1 MNSYQG
7 SVIGDQKKDVKV
19 KIVAMEKKYLLLREL
34 EALNLFKNSRFFV
47 NLMHDQLLSSADF
60 IQPAQSALRFDNH
73 IAMVMEKGVVTLD
86 RYLAMHGSELAM
98 GDYMQIIGSAFN
110 IVKEAHSK
118 KLVLLDLKGSNIM
131 LFDSGIGM
139 RVWKGIDLD
148 GYLPVDSPLGESSF
162 MATVPF
168 MAPELLD
175 AIQLTGLR
183 ANQSMDIWSLG
194 ILTFNIFV
202 AKQSCDFWKSMGMNS
217 DTEIREGVRN
227 GRLTQENV
235 DENINRNFPGHVNST
250 QRRLLHKML
259 KVNPSERYTIA
270 ALCTADF
277 ITGVASYS
285 ASRLYDNQQH
295 IIGELKSL
303 RSELDQRVAAIV
315 LRIEEC
321 IPDNLAEQ
329 LATLE
334 RSTRAAD
341 KKAANE
347 LREKQII
354 ERSPPTVQY
363 YVTVQVAMNGVFN
376 ACTSIKSEMVG
387 NERKGLAGSIA
398 SAIETFSSLANSIP
412 FAKFGLDILTGAL
425 NKWDERQQKQAVAR
439 VVDIF
444 LGDSTVSSLVAEGVA
459 RKLALF
465 RQSKLEEADAKS
477 RQKQQ
482 QMKGQA
488 FAKLKEVMQHAVDFC
503 LDRDETNSAK
513 SMADADCQVILQ
525 AVMDGSLTINAGI
538 TSTAPEKAEAITA
551 NIVAYIQSKKF

>member
-1 MNSYQG
+1 
-7 SVIGDQKKDVKV
+7 
-19 KIVAMEKKYLLLREL
+19 
-34 EALNLFKNSRFFV
+34 V
-47 NLMHDQLLSSADF
+47 NLLHDQLLHSADF
-60 IQPAQSALRFDNH
+60 IMSAQGVLRFDNH

-86 RYLAMHGSELAM
+86 QYLAEHCSELTM
-98 GDYMQIIGSAFN
+98 VDYMQIIGSAFN

-131 LFDSGIGM
+131 LFDSGRGM

-148 GYLPVDSPLGESSF
+148 GSLLVNSPLGESTF

-168 MAPELLD
+168 MAPELL
-175 AIQLTGLR
+175 AATQLVGLQ
-183 ANQSMDIWSLG
+183 AKPSMDIWSLG
-194 ILTFNIFV
+194 ILIFNVLV
-202 AKQSCDFWKSMGMNS
+202 AKQFCNFWKSMGMNS

-227 GRLTQENV
+227 GRLTQEQV

-250 QRRLLHKML
+250 QRRLLLKML

-270 ALCTADF
+270 ALATADF
-277 ITGVASYS
+277 ITGVASHS
-285 ASRLYDNQQH
+285 ASMLYHNQQH

-363 YVTVQVAMNGVFN
+363 YVAVQVSMNGVFN
-376 ACTSIKSEMVG
+376 ACTPVESVVAMSIM
-387 NERKGLAGSIA
+387 
-398 SAIETFSSLANSIP
+398 
-412 FAKFGLDILTGAL
+412 
-425 NKWDERQQKQAVAR
+425 
-439 VVDIF
+439 
-444 LGDSTVSSLVAEGVA
+444 
-459 RKLALF
+459 
-465 RQSKLEEADAKS
+465 
-477 RQKQQ
+477 
-482 QMKGQA
+482 
-488 FAKLKEVMQHAVDFC
+488 
-503 LDRDETNSAK
+503 
-513 SMADADCQVILQ
+513 
-525 AVMDGSLTINAGI
+525 
-538 TSTAPEKAEAITA
+538 
-551 NIVAYIQSKKF
+551 